1 MAKCPKCKEEIADG
15 ANKCKHCNA
24 DLRNWFVR
32 HKFLTGFLVLI
43 VLIIIISA
51 ASGGKSDSN
60 TQTVPNGNNQT
71 TTANTETSK
80 PKTESITITN
90 SSAKSK
96 GYGMWE
102 VVGEAK
108 NNDSIKH
115 SATLKATF
123 YSTDGSIMGTAVGA
137 VNDIEAAGTKT
148 FNLITTDSV
157 TGYKEMKVQVDTLI

>member
-1 MAKCPKCKEEIADG
+1 MAKEKEGKEG
-15 ANKCKHCNA
+15 MSGGK
-24 DLRNWFVR
+24 
-32 HKFLTGFLVLI
+32 KFGLGCLGLI
-43 VLIIIISA
+43 VLFIIIGVA
-51 ASGGKSDSN
+51 ASGGKKDSN
-60 TQTVPNGNNQT
+60 SQTVPSGSNGT
-71 TTANTETSK
+71 TTANTETTK

-96 GYGMWE
+96 GYGVWE

-137 VNDIEAAGTKT
+137 VNDIEAGGTKT
-148 FNLITTDSV
+148 FNLMTTDSV